1 MSFSNGRPEPE
12 VIMNFNDGFSY
23 SKGKLDAA
31 YLSIIEKPPPKQPV
45 SKEAA
50 TLKKEDVDLI
60 VNEFEIP
67 RAEAEKALLE
77 NEKDLAKTL
86 KSLINGHSGS

>member
-31 YLSIIEKPPPKQPV
+31 YLSLIEKSPAKQIV

-50 TLKKEDVDLI
+50 SLKKEDVDLI
-60 VNEFEIP
+60 VNEFEIS
-67 RAEAEKALLE
+67 RTEAEKALLE

-86 KSLINGHSGS
+86 KSLVVGQSS

>member
-1 MSFSNGRPEPE
+1 MAFSNGRPEPE

-31 YLSIIEKPPPKQPV
+31 YLSLIDKPPAKQIP
-45 SKEAA
+45 SKDAA
-50 TLKKEDVDLI
+50 SLKKDDIDL
-60 VNEFEIP
+60 VAHEFEIT

-77 NEKDLAKTL
+77 NDKDVVKTL
-86 KSLINGHSGS
+86 KALVTVRSK